1 MSYKNNI
8 YLQLYVFH
16 LGAFCLKYATVW
28 LYHVAVNFMVER
40 ASAQYC
46 TCLSCDSSSLFL
58 KEQYP
63 VTVHVPNFDF
73 LTGILG
79 IQKT

>member
-40 ASAQYC
+40 AS
-46 TCLSCDSSSLFL
+46 
-58 KEQYP
+58 
-63 VTVHVPNFDF
+63 VTVLHMSE
-73 LTGILG
+73 LW
-79 IQKT
+79 Q